1 MSVPENKTTSTNKIA
16 ERANEAENWFTQRPM
31 ITQFVIAVIG
41 MVVAVILIYTSP
53 QVLVGVLIGAAMV
66 QLAGG
71 SWVMQRKQENAT
83 STAQAQPAG
92 KL

>member
-1 MSVPENKTTSTNKIA
+1 MSDVKSEIKTGKFKQSVDGA
-16 ERANEAENWFTQRPM
+16 ETWFTQRPM

-71 SWVMQRKQENAT
+71 SWVMQRKPENET
-83 STAQAQPAG
+83 SNTLPAG
-92 KL
+92 K